1 MILSDGQKKA
11 AQPLLKHHQTLR
23 ALARFSQMR
32 LIMAAS
38 VLLGVLLGKHL
49 DDLTGA
55 SPWLLLLFSFLGV
68 GAAIR
73 SLLKMPGRKEEQ
85 FENG

>member
-1 MILSDGQKKA
+1 ME
-11 AQPLLKHHQTLR
+11 
-23 ALARFSQMR
+23 F
-32 LIMAAS
+32 IMAAS
-38 VLLGVLLGKHL
+38 VLLGMLLGKHP

-55 SPWLLLLFSFLGV
+55 SPWLLLFSILGV

-85 FENG
+85 LENG